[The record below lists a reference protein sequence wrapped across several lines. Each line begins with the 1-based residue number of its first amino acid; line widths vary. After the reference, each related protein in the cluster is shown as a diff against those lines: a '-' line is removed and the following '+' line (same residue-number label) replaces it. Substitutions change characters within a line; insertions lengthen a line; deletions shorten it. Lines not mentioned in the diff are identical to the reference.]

1 MAQGKLKYSEARR
14 NSVSIMLSDRELA
27 AIDEYC
33 ALFNKGSR
41 SAVIREGA
49 IRFVRQRI
57 IDRQTSLFPD
67 FDGTAPGAE
76 APTPYAA
83 TPTNGRGQGEDKTP
97 SLFDFLDF
105 DYDDDDAAD

>member
-1 MAQGKLKYSEARR
+1 MAQGKLKYSEVRR

-67 FDGTAPGAE
+67 FDGVAPGAE
-76 APTPYAA
+76 APTPYSAHA
-83 TPTNGRGQGEDKTP
+83 SGRGQGEDKTP
-97 SLFDFLDF
+97 SLFDYLNF
-105 DYDDDDAAD
+105 DYEDDDATN

>member
-1 MAQGKLKYSEARR
+1 
-14 NSVSIMLSDRELA
+14 MLSDRELA

-76 APTPYAA
+76 SPTPYAA
-83 TPTNGRGQGEDKTP
+83 TPANGRGQGEDRTP
-97 SLFDFLDF
+97 SLFDLLDF
-105 DYDDDDAAD
+105 DYEDDDAAD